1 MTMTYHPTKQTINT
15 PTRREDKE
23 RFCMTD
29 DDVLQIA
36 KWACVIEDHYSHKK
50 GKYTPMDIEWAKDG
64 LSGELYIVQ
73 ARPETVQ
80 SRKNPN
86 LLKTFKLKGEGRI
99 LTKGTAVGHSI
110 ASGKARVLK
119 SVSQMHQ
126 FEKGEILVTEMT
138 DPDWEPIL
146 KKAKAVITDRGGR
159 SSHAAI
165 TSREMAIPCIVGCH
179 HATEKIKTGQVI
191 TVDTTS
197 GDDGLV
203 YDGEVEFEA
212 TEADVGDIERVET
225 KITMNLANPEQA
237 YTLQFIPNDG
247 VGLVRME
254 FIVSNHIRAHPMALL
269 HPEKLQQHER
279 EELKKLITPYV
290 DGKEYFVRTL
300 AQGVGT
306 ICAAFYPKRVI
317 LRFSDFK
324 TNEYAGLLGGKH
336 FEPDEENPMIGWRG
350 ASRYYDPDYRDGFA
364 LECEGAKMVREEFGL
379 TNLDVMIPFC
389 RTITEAKKVI
399 KEMDKN
405 NLKRED
411 QGDDRMRVM
420 CMCEIPSNVILA
432 KEFLEIFDGY
442 SIGSNDL
449 TQLCLGVDRD
459 SAIVSKVFDERDEA
473 VKRLIKQTIEV
484 CNQMGKY
491 VGICGQAPSDYP
503 EFADFLV
510 ECGIQS
516 MSLNPDSIVE
526 TLLHLSGK
534 DKKQSKDDV
543 KRKDEQS
550 KSNTDLHKA
559 KGDASLAAH

>member
-1 MTMTYHPTKQTINT
+1 
-15 PTRREDKE
+15 
-23 RFCMTD
+23 
-29 DDVLQIA
+29 
-36 KWACVIEDHYSHKK
+36 
-50 GKYTPMDIEWAKDG
+50 
-64 LSGELYIVQ
+64 
-73 ARPETVQ
+73 
-80 SRKNPN
+80 
-86 LLKTFKLKGEGRI
+86 
-99 LTKGTAVGHSI
+99 
-110 ASGKARVLK
+110 
-119 SVSQMHQ
+119 
-126 FEKGEILVTEMT
+126 
-138 DPDWEPIL
+138 
-146 KKAKAVITDRGGR
+146 
-159 SSHAAI
+159 
-165 TSREMAIPCIVGCH
+165 VGCH
-179 HATEKIKTGQVI
+179 NATEKIKNGQVV

-197 GDDGLV
+197 GDDGLI

-237 YTLQFIPNDG
+237 YSLQFIPNDG

-269 HPEKLQQHER
+269 HPEKLQQHEQ
-279 EELKKLITPYV
+279 EELKKLIMPYAN
-290 DGKEYFVRTL
+290 GKDYFVRTL

-336 FEPDEENPMIGWRG
+336 FEPDEENPMLGWRG

-364 LECEGAKMVREEFGL
+364 LECEGVKMVRDEFGL

-399 KEMDKN
+399 KEMEKN

-473 VKRLIKQTIEV
+473 VKRLIKQTIEI

-534 DKKQSKDDV
+534 DKKKQNEDEAKH
-543 KRKDEQS
+543 KDEPQKNQAKS
-550 KSNTDLHKA
+550 KQEGEDLHKA